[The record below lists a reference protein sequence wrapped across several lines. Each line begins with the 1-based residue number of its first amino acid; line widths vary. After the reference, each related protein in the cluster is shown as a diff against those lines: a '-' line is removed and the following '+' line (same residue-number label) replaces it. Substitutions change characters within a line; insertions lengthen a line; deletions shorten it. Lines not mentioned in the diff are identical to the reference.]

1 LDAGG
6 QKGTERADREEV
18 PLRPEVSAMKEKPQ
32 QRTGQHGDSGGAHL
46 RPKQLLRIIAARSR

>member
-6 QKGTERADREEV
+6 KKGTERADREQV

-32 QRTGQHGDSGGAHL
+32 QRTGQHSGSGGAHL
-46 RPKQLLRIIAARSR
+46 RPKQSLRVIAVRSR